1 MQSGGRTTADD
12 ETDNS
17 DHRAKYVTMRL
28 CVLNVDV
35 KKILA
40 ADFWPI
46 SVTVRP
52 WVFKSR
58 QQQGNPRS
66 NTYNNNDDR
75 LTAFD
80 PGQPG

>member
-1 MQSGGRTTADD
+1 MTVDSCYVVQSGGRTTADD
-12 ETDNS
+12 ESGNS
-17 DHRAKYVTMRL
+17 DRREKYVTMRV

-35 KKILA
+35 KKIFA
-40 ADFWPI
+40 PDFWPI

-66 NTYNNNDDR
+66 NT
-75 LTAFD
+75 
-80 PGQPG
+80 